1 MKINKSTLS
10 WAAGFAAIA
19 VIFGALGAHAL
30 KSNLSP
36 SSLESFNTG
45 VRYQMWHALALAIL
59 AIIPEK
65 NLRLKWVQWLWIS
78 GVILFSGSI
87 YLLSIAPLINFN
99 FSFLGPITPLG
110 GLALILGWIL
120 LLIKSLSLKKQ
131 A

>member
-1 MKINKSTLS
+1 MKINKTTLA

-30 KSNLSP
+30 KSELP
-36 SSLESFNTG
+36 ASSLDSFKTG
-45 VRYQMWHALALAIL
+45 VRYQMWHALALVFLSLISPNDL
-59 AIIPEK
+59 SF
-65 NLRLKWVQWLWIS
+65 KWVRGLWIT
-78 GVILFSGSI
+78 GIILFSGSI

-110 GLALILGWIL
+110 GLALISGWIL
-120 LLIKSLSLKKQ
+120 LLIKSLRTQKQ

>member
-1 MKINKSTLS
+1 MKINKSTLA

-30 KSNLSP
+30 KNTLSA
-36 SSLESFNTG
+36 SSLESFKTG
-45 VRYQMWHALALAIL
+45 VRYQMWHALALAFL
-59 AIIPEK
+59 ALIPVK
-65 NLRLKWVQWLWIS
+65 DLNIKWVKMLWIA

-87 YLLSIAPLINFN
+87 YLLSIAPLININ

-110 GLALILGWIL
+110 GLALISGWII